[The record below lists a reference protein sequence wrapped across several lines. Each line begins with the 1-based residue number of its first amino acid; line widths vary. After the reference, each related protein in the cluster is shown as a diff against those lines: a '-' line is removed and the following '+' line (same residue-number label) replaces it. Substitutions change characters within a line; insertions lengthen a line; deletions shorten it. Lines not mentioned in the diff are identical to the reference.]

1 MARSKGITGLK
12 QVKGIWTIDKI
23 INGKR
28 LYKSTGTSDREEA
41 ERFLIHVL
49 EEMRK
54 QEVYGIRRDVVWR
67 EVATRYLI
75 ENINQPS
82 NWLTATALKW
92 LDPFIGDMKI
102 DHIDN
107 EALQPFIQHMKTERT
122 ITTKSG
128 QQRKL
133 KPASNRTINLYLER
147 VIHILHV
154 CSRVYRHQD
163 IQNRPFFLDK
173 VPLIKKL
180 DENETKRPAYPISW
194 DEQTIFFGELPLY
207 LRRMALFKV
216 NTGTREQE
224 VCKLRWDWEIPVPE
238 LGTSVFLV
246 PGNFG
251 GRTELSGVKNGD
263 DRLVVLNRV
272 AKSVIDAQ
280 RIIRNA
286 DPEAEGAE
294 YVFPFE
300 GRALHRMNDTAWDSA
315 CKRAAI
321 KWKDKYGVNPDP
333 LFATLRVHD
342 LKHTFGRR
350 LRAADVTFEDRQ
362 ALLGHKG
369 KSVTTHYSQAE
380 LENLLR
386 AANKVCDQD
395 NRAPTL
401 LILKRRA
408 A

>member
-12 QVKGIWTIDKI
+12 QVKGIWHIDKI
-23 INGKR
+23 VDGRR
-28 LYKSTGTSDREEA
+28 LQKSTGTSDIEEA
-41 ERFLIHVL
+41 ERFLVHVL
-49 EEMRK
+49 EERRK
-54 QEVYGIRRDVVWR
+54 QTVYGIRRDVIWR

-75 ENINQPS
+75 EHVDQSS
-82 NWLTATALKW
+82 NWLTATAMKW

-107 EALQPFIQHMKTERT
+107 EALQPFIQYMKTERV
-122 ITTKSG
+122 ITLESG
-128 QQRKL
+128 KTRKL
-133 KPASNRTINLYLER
+133 KPASNRTINLYIER

-163 IQNRPFFLDK
+163 VPNRPFFLDK

-180 DENETKRPAYPISW
+180 NENETKRPAYPISW
-194 DEQTIFFGELPLY
+194 EEQAIFFAELPIHLQ
-207 LRRMALFKV
+207 RMALFKV

-224 VCKLRWDWEIPVPE
+224 VCKLRWEWEIAVPE
-238 LGTSVFLV
+238 LNTSVFLI

-251 GRTELSGVKNGD
+251 GRTTLSGVKNGD

-272 AKSVIDAQ
+272 ARSVIESQRALRDA
-280 RIIRNA
+280 NPKA
-286 DPEAEGAE
+286 KGAE
-294 YVFPFE
+294 LVFPYE
-300 GRALHRMNDTAWDSA
+300 GRAVHRMNDTAWDSA
-315 CKRAAI
+315 GERAGKI
-321 KWKDKYGVNPDP
+321 WKEKYGTSPDP
-333 LFATLRVHD
+333 LFVTLRVHD

-380 LENLLR
+380 LENLIR
-386 AANKVCDQD
+386 ASNKVCDQD
-395 NRAPTL
+395 SRAPTL

>member
-12 QVKGIWTIDKI
+12 QVKGIWTIDKKVD
-23 INGKR
+23 GVR

-49 EEMRK
+49 EERRK
-54 QEVYGIRRDVVWR
+54 QTVYGIRRDVIWR

-107 EALQPFIQHMKTERT
+107 EAVQPFINFMRTERT
-122 ITTKSG
+122 ITTKDG
-128 QQRKL
+128 RKRKL
-133 KPASNRTINLYLER
+133 KPSSNRTINLYLER
-147 VIHILHV
+147 VIHILHI

-163 IQNRPFFLDK
+163 VPNRPFFLDK

-180 DENETKRPAYPISW
+180 NENETKRPAYPISW
-194 DEQTIFFGELPLY
+194 DEQAILFAELPVHLQ
-207 LRRMALFKV
+207 RMALFKV

-238 LGTSVFLV
+238 LNTSVFLV
-246 PGNFG
+246 PGDFG
-251 GRTELSGVKNGD
+251 GRTELSGVKNRD
-263 DRLVVLNRV
+263 DRLIVLNRV
-272 AKSVIDAQ
+272 SRSVIESQRALRDA
-280 RIIRNA
+280 NP
-286 DPEAEGAE
+286 DAEGAE
-294 YVFPFE
+294 FVFPYE
-300 GRALHRMNDTAWDSA
+300 GRALHRMNDSAWDSA
-315 CKRAAI
+315 RKRAAK
-321 KWKDKYGVNPDP
+321 KWKEKFKTDPDP
-333 LFATLRVHD
+333 LFSTLRVHD

-350 LRAADVTFEDRQ
+350 LRAADITHEDRQ

-369 KSVTTHYSQAE
+369 KNVTTHYSQAE
-380 LENLLR
+380 LENLIR
-386 AANKVCDQD
+386 ASNKIAERDS
-395 NRAPTL
+395 RAPTL